1 MSDVTPAEPPERKPD
16 RQAIFWKT
24 LPRMGIAIGVFA
36 AALFLPA
43 GRVDWPFAWMLL
55 AMQIAISVITFWSAD
70 PELIQERMGAFKGKE
85 GTKKWD
91 IVLVA
96 LMAVVGPLAAMV
108 VAGFDVRFGWSEPV
122 LALQAAATLVM
133 ALSTLLVHWAMR
145 TNRFF
150 SAVVRIQ
157 KDRGHTVV
165 TGGPYRFVRHP
176 GYVGSVLYC
185 LAMPVML
192 GSTWALIPGVT
203 VVGIIVLR
211 TALEDRTL
219 HRELPNYAEYAS
231 RVRYRLLPGVW

>member
-1 MSDVTPAEPPERKPD
+1 MNDVTPAEPPERRSEK
-16 RQAIFWKT
+16 QAIFLKA

-36 AALFLPA
+36 AALFIPA
-43 GRVDWPFAWMLL
+43 GRVDWPFAWVLL
-55 AMQIAISVITFWSAD
+55 AMQSAISAITFWSAD
-70 PELIQERMGAFKGKE
+70 PELIRERMGAFKGKE

-91 IVLVA
+91 VVLVA
-96 LMAVVGPLAAMV
+96 LMAVAGPIATMV
-108 VAGFDVRFGWSEPV
+108 VAGFDVRFGWSEPM
-122 LALQAAATLVM
+122 LALQAAAALVM
-133 ALSTLLVHWAMR
+133 VPAILLVHWAMK

-150 SAVVRIQ
+150 SAVIRIQ

-176 GYVGSVLYC
+176 GYVGSIVYC

-192 GSTWALIPGVT
+192 GSTWALIPGVA

-219 HRELPNYAEYAS
+219 RRELPGYAEYAS